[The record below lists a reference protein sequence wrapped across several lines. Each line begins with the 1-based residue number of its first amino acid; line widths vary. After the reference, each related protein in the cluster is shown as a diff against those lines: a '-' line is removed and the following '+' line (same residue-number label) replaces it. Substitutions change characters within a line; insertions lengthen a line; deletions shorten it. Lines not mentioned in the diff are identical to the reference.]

1 MTNCVATLQF
11 KRPSPKFNFRKK
23 EKRMSKAKIAVPIK
37 KAIAAPQVKAKAV
50 TKKKDDDEA
59 YTTKCG
65 KP

>member
-1 MTNCVATLQF
+1 VLQPYSS
-11 KRPSPKFNFRKK
+11 KGQVQSLTSEKK

>member
-1 MTNCVATLQF
+1 
-11 KRPSPKFNFRKK
+11 
-23 EKRMSKAKIAVPIK
+23 MSKAKIAVPIK
-37 KAIAAPQVKAKAV
+37 KAIAAPQVKAKAA